1 MTDTADPLAGSY
13 FVEALTDAV
22 EEEAWEYVRRIDDLG
37 GSVSAIEERFMQAEI
52 EDAAYAHQRAVERDE
67 RIIVGVNRYES
78 EGDPDMDLHTVDES
92 IRETQSARLSELK
105 ESRDS
110 AAVERALDRLRR
122 AAEGSENLLY
132 PMKEALG
139 ELATVG
145 EVSDTLRGV
154 FGQYRP

>member
-1 MTDTADPLAGSY
+1 
-13 FVEALTDAV
+13 
-22 EEEAWEYVRRIDDLG
+22 
-37 GSVSAIEERFMQAEI
+37 MQAEI
-52 EDAAYAHQRAVERDE
+52 EDAAYAYQRAVEREE
-67 RIIVGVNRYES
+67 RVIVGMNRHQS

-92 IRETQSARLSELK
+92 IRETQSARLAQLK
-105 ESRDS
+105 ESRNNV
-110 AAVERALDRLRR
+110 AVEEALGRLRR

-154 FGQYRP
+154 YGQYRP

>member
-1 MTDTADPLAGSY
+1 
-13 FVEALTDAV
+13 
-22 EEEAWEYVRRIDDLG
+22 
-37 GSVSAIEERFMQAEI
+37 
-52 EDAAYAHQRAVERDE
+52 
-67 RIIVGVNRYES
+67 VNRHES
-78 EGDPDMDLHTVDES
+78 DGDPDMDLHTVDES
-92 IRETQSARLSELK
+92 IRETQSARLAELK

-110 AAVERALDRLRR
+110 AAVERALDRLTR

-145 EVSDTLRGV
+145 EVSDALRGV